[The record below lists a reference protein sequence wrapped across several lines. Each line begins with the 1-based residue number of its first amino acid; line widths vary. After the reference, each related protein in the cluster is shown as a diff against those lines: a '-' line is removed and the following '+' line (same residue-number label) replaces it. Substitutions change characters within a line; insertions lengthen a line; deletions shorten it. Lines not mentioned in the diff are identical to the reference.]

1 MDAETLI
8 MLVSNLGVPSVLLGF
23 VGYYVIFLQKEIAK
37 ERKSMQMQDHQ
48 NDLQLVELVKASNS
62 AILELK
68 VALSEQTTTMR
79 DLLAKLDKKRK

>member
-8 MLVSNLGVPSVLLGF
+8 MLVSNLGEPAVLLGF
-23 VGYYVIFLQKEIAK
+23 VGYSVIFLQKEIAK

>member
-8 MLVSNLGVPSVLLGF
+8 MLVSNLGVPSGLLGF

>member
-37 ERKSMQMQDHQ
+37 ERKSMQMQGHQ

>member
-48 NDLQLVELVKASNS
+48 NDLQLVELVKASSS

-68 VALSEQTTTMR
+68 VALSEQTLTMR